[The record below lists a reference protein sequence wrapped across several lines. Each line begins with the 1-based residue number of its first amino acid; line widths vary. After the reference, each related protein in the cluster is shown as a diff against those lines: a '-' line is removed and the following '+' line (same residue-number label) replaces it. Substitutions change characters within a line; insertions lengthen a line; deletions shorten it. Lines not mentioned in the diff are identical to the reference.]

1 MSRIADSTSPHW
13 QPSDTQAEDAP
24 APPSQ
29 SHRNVLVPS
38 PRCAG
43 DAVQA
48 PELAD
53 LHPRRTVRCSHSRQ
67 GPHTQHSK
75 SPDPALTNFLHRLM
89 LDPPSPTSQ
98 GLALTFK
105 CAFLPRG
112 KCSEPSLAWSQVH
125 FTTPHTGMSGGASCS
140 SPPCLYL
147 RQLPEAGDKNE
158 ITVPGQ
164 QHRVRCRFTS
174 SVLEAYVQLSG
185 FSEERLM
192 NNFYKMETAH

>member
-1 MSRIADSTSPHW
+1 MPTLQNRSSDKRASGTVSRIAVSTSPHW

-43 DAVQA
+43 DVVQA
-48 PELAD
+48 PELAN

-125 FTTPHTGMSGGASCS
+125 FTTTACLVVLHVQVPRVSTFGSYQRQETKTKSQCPGS
-140 SPPCLYL
+140 STVSDAVL
-147 RQLPEAGDKNE
+147 R
-158 ITVPGQ
+158 VP
-164 QHRVRCRFTS
+164 S
-174 SVLEAYVQLSG
+174 
-185 FSEERLM
+185 
-192 NNFYKMETAH
+192 